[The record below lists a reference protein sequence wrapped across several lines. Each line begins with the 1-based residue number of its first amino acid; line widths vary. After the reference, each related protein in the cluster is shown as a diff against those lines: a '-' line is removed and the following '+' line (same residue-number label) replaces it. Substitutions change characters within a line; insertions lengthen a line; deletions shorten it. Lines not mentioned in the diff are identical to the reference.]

1 MTKRD
6 KLINRFFNQPKDFTF
21 DEMTRLF
28 GYMGFELNEKGA
40 GSCISFENDEL
51 ELSYKMH
58 KPHPEKVV
66 KRYII
71 KQVLDFFIENQLI

>member
-28 GYMGFELNEKGA
+28 GYMGFEL
-40 GSCISFENDEL
+40 
-51 ELSYKMH
+51 
-58 KPHPEKVV
+58 VV
-66 KRYII
+66 KRYIM